1 MAALIAVV
9 VPLAI
14 NVHVLEYDEAV
25 FMGVARNIQR
35 LGLPFRSLGEQGQP
49 AFEHTPLY
57 LYVLSLY
64 ARPSEIGIF
73 GARLVTLAFGL
84 GSVWLTFEIGR
95 RIRDSLAGFVAA
107 LLLAINAFFALHTFF
122 VRMAIQHFGWEPAG
136 RQIGDIYRELL
147 GETADKAASAPKWA
161 VSGK

>member
-14 NVHVLEYDEAV
+14 HVRVLEYDEAV
-25 FMGVARNIQR
+25 FMDVARNIQR

-64 ARPSEIGIF
+64 AQPSEIGIF

-95 RIRDSLAGFVAA
+95 SIRDSLAGFVAA
-107 LLLAINAFFALHTFF
+107 LLLAINAFFA
-122 VRMAIQHFGWEPAG
+122 AITRSSSAWKCPWCLRCWLACSCSWRVSTAG
-136 RQIGDIYRELL
+136 GRG
-147 GETADKAASAPKWA
+147 
-161 VSGK
+161 